1 MTQAVPLRVLSTLGV
16 AGIVRTLLPEA
27 AARGFAPEFRFDPTA
42 RLLAAIREGAQGDVA
57 ILTGEGVGE
66 LAEAGVLVAATRRE
80 LARSFI
86 GAAVRAGAPRP
97 DIGTDEAF
105 RRTLLSVPSLAYS
118 RAGAS
123 GIFFAGLIE
132 RLGIAA
138 EVNAKARIIPH
149 GFTAELAARGEVA
162 LAIQQVSELMAVPG
176 VDILGKLPPGMNTG
190 ITFAAACF
198 ADAPPAA
205 GDFIA
210 WLEAA
215 MTPAVLR
222 AGGLEPVG
230 AP

>member
-1 MTQAVPLRVLSTLGV
+1 MTPAVPLRILSTLGV
-16 AGIVRTLLPEA
+16 AGVVRTLLPEA
-27 AARGFAPEFRFDPTA
+27 ASRGFAPEFRFDPTA
-42 RLLAAIREGAQGDVA
+42 RLLDAIRDGARGDVA
-57 ILTGEGVGE
+57 ILTGEGIGE
-66 LAEAGVLVAATRRE
+66 LASAGVLASGTRRE

-97 DIGTDEAF
+97 DISSDEAF
-105 RRTLLSVPSLAYS
+105 RRTLLAVPSLAYS

-123 GIFFAGLIE
+123 GIFFAALIE
-132 RLGIAA
+132 RLGIAE

-149 GFTAELAARGEVA
+149 GFTAELAASGEVA

-176 VDILGKLPPGMNTG
+176 VDILGTLPPGMNTS

-198 ADAPPAA
+198 IDAPSAA
-205 GDFIA
+205 GAFIA

-222 AGGLEPVG
+222 AGGLEPV
-230 AP
+230 AA